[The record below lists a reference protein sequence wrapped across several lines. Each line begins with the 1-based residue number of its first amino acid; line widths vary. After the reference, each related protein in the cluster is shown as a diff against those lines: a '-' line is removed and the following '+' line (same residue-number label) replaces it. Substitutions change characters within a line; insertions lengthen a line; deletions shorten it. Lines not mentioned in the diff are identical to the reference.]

1 MSCVCESEME
11 ALYVLAVCVQCVCMC
26 VCVCIHA
33 LSMHALRILSTPPFH
48 DVIFFIVLWCQLSLA
63 GHTSLLHL
71 LPHPSKLGVPAD
83 GVLLCTEA
91 VGQTN

>member
-1 MSCVCESEME
+1 MTIPTCCVC
-11 ALYVLAVCVQCVCMC
+11 VCVCVRVCVCVC
-26 VCVCIHA
+26 VCVSVCIHA

-48 DVIFFIVLWCQLSLA
+48 DVIFFIVLWRQLLLV

-91 VGQTN
+91 VGQAN